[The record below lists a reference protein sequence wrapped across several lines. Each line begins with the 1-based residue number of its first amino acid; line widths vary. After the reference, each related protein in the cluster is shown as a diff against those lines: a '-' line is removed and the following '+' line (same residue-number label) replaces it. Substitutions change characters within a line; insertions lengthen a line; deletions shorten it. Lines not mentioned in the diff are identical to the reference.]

1 LSPSGCL
8 RLEWIDMLIERDVES
23 LLTSGHTF
31 QQFDGSIITILGGTG
46 FIGKWLIQALHEF
59 SSNFGFSSEIT
70 VVTRDARNAHRLFVE
85 ELGLKLKIAEFDFTS
100 GPTELEQSDFF
111 INGATPS
118 QKKTGLQNMDSL
130 YTSSVNASQSIIRSA
145 KKYGNMPKVVNLS
158 SGIVYGSQELTVRNQ
173 IEKSI
178 SITSNSHSGYLNA
191 KIDSELIFSEAAAAG
206 LVNSISPR
214 LFAFAGPGIAI
225 DEHFAVGNFLRDGMQ
240 EKQIAINGNPSTMR
254 SYMYPTDLTI
264 WLLSAVLEPKNL
276 NINIGSETPI
286 SMLDLANL
294 ISDMTSRKGVKILG
308 DDQDVSNY
316 VPSTLCFRET
326 YGVSEQIDVSS
337 GLERWIEWLIK
348 SEIF

>member
-1 LSPSGCL
+1 
-8 RLEWIDMLIERDVES
+8 MLIERDFES

-31 QQFDGSIITILGGTG
+31 QEFDGSTITILGGTG
-46 FIGKWLIQALHEF
+46 FVGQWLIQALHEF

-70 VVTRDARNAHRLFVE
+70 VVTRDARNARRLFVE
-85 ELGLKLKIAEFDFTS
+85 ELGLKLKITEFDFTS
-100 GPTELEQSDFF
+100 GSIDLGKSDFF

-118 QKKTGLQNMDSL
+118 QKKTGLKNVDSV

-158 SGIVYGSQELTVRNQ
+158 SGIVYGSQELSVRNQ

-178 SITSNSHSGYLNA
+178 SIASNSHSGYLSA
-191 KIDSELIFSEAAAAG
+191 KIDSELIFSEAAAVG

-214 LFAFAGPGIAI
+214 LFAFAGPGIVL
-225 DEHFAVGNFLRDGMQ
+225 DEHFAVGNFLRDGL
-240 EKQIAINGNPSTMR
+240 KGNQIVINGNPSTMR
-254 SYMYPTDLTI
+254 SYMYPTDLAI
-264 WLLSAVLEPKNL
+264 WILSALLEPKHL
-276 NINIGSETPI
+276 NVNIGSEIPI

-294 ISDMTSRKGVKILG
+294 IADMTSTKGIKILS

-326 YGVSEQIDVSS
+326 YGVSEQIDLSS

-348 SEIF
+348 FEIV